1 MFLGPIILESENL
14 TNIKNL
20 ISQIF
25 FFSFKTHESTK
36 LLLRIRTPVADTF
49 NGTETEDQ
57 MSSLLL
63 LLLQPLPT
71 LTSSSSTLLFLQN
84 KLHSSSLTSLKR
96 PKNILLSKPLKI
108 PSFALTESSGSPESL
123 DPSPQTL
130 LQELSVSTHIQTY
143 IRMYHHVIHFL
154 ELQFV
159 IVIFVVFLSYG
170 VAGLL

>member
-1 MFLGPIILESENL
+1 
-14 TNIKNL
+14 
-20 ISQIF
+20 
-25 FFSFKTHESTK
+25 
-36 LLLRIRTPVADTF
+36 
-49 NGTETEDQ
+49 
-57 MSSLLL
+57 MSS

-71 LTSSSSTLLFLQN
+71 LTASSSTLLFLQN
-84 KLHSSSLTSLKR
+84 QLHSSSLTSLKR
-96 PKNILLSKPLKI
+96 PKKILLSKPRKI

-130 LQELSVSTHIQTY
+130 LQEFSVSTHIQTY
-143 IRMYHHVIHFL
+143 IRMHHHVIHFL